1 MKKNIILLL
10 YIILLI
16 ACSSSKEQYT
26 IDDAV
31 RLSKQI
37 DYFVYLYSES
47 KDTAMLMKALSFAD
61 IGVQNM
67 EQFNCFSERKFWILL
82 SLKRYDEAIT
92 LLDTYYDEY
101 KYNIP
106 FGKIYYYQLCN
117 ILKYHHQGI
126 TDVRNQHIQEL
137 IEYMDLAFAVGQ
149 NAKSGIPINESIS
162 NKIEEWNTDFPAVSP
177 TSYSALIAYYRI
189 RVMLEDRNKLIGEMK
204 HISIDEDF
212 EEEDLKKDLIANI
225 KNVDMLNN

>member
-189 RVMLEDRNKLIGEMK
+189 RVMLEDRNKLV
-204 HISIDEDF
+204 
-212 EEEDLKKDLIANI
+212 NI
-225 KNVDMLNN
+225 PLL